1 MAEGKNGIGPDGWAR
16 GPEREGEPGNGGGR
30 MKKKDPVRG
39 FLEERG
45 CPRHVV
51 EGGVPG
57 LVRRWEQVVEETAKG
72 YALTLDDYLND
83 LDGRQ
88 ILEDIL
94 EALPNSANDKIR
106 ERIRRADRKMRG
118 LVDPAGKCLWG
129 SEVAETEGWTAEKNW
144 WYFCRPR
151 KADSDF
157 LAEIDNI

>member
-1 MAEGKNGIGPDGWAR
+1 
-16 GPEREGEPGNGGGR
+16 

-45 CPRHVV
+45 CPPHVV
-51 EGGVPG
+51 EGGIPG
-57 LVRRWEQVVEETAKG
+57 LVRGWEQVVEEVGKG

-88 ILEDIL
+88 ILE
-94 EALPNSANDKIR
+94 EALKIAPRAEGSNIR
-106 ERIRRADRKMRG
+106 ERVLRADRKMRS
-118 LVDPAGKCLWG
+118 LVEPAGKCLWG

-157 LAEIDNI
+157 LAEIDNG